1 MKISQKVYL
10 SISENKERPIR
21 GRDAEIIEAHS
32 MPWLV
37 RLNYRRNL
45 CSGSIIGSKW
55 ILTAAHCFQDDIKSV
70 AVGIHDYKQVGRIGR
85 NVRIDK
91 LFFLTDYN
99 GFKETKRGIPE
110 WIPRQAR
117 FDIGLIKLVES
128 VLWRTDIKTSKA
140 KLAAPYYSDCKMCT
154 GGCQTSLDAAGWG
167 IDPFDH
173 STETEFYTDN

>member
-1 MKISQKVYL
+1 M
-10 SISENKERPIR
+10 SISENKKRPIR

-37 RLNYRRNL
+37 RINVRDSQS

-55 ILTAAHCFQDDIKSV
+55 ILTAAHCFKDDITSV

-85 NVRIDK
+85 NVGIDK

-110 WIPRQAR
+110 WIGSQAR
-117 FDIGLIKLVES
+117 FDIGLIKLKKG
-128 VLWRTDIKTSKA
+128 VLGRKYMQTSQA
-140 KLAAPYYSDCKMCT
+140 KLASPYHSNCKMCT
-154 GGCQTSLDAAGWG
+154 GGCQIPLDAAGWG
-167 IDPFDH
+167 YDPFDH
-173 STETEFYTDN
+173 STETKF

>member
-1 MKISQKVYL
+1 MGCLKCVKISQKNM

-55 ILTAAHCFQDDIKSV
+55 ILTAAHCFKRDVTSV
-70 AVGIHDYKQVGRIGR
+70 AAGIHDYRQVGRIGR

-110 WIPRQAR
+110 WNPRQAR

-140 KLAAPYYSDCKMCT
+140 KLASPYYSDCKMCT
-154 GGCQTSLDAAGWG
+154 GGCKTSLDAAGWG
-167 IDPFDH
+167 
-173 STETEFYTDN
+173 